1 MRKCW
6 AAWSTN
12 WNQDCWEKYQQT
24 YIFRWYH
31 SNGRNQRIKET
42 SFHLDFIMLHYTKF
56 PCSSL
61 VLPLFLSK
69 FAFPLWIPNIG
80 AVHGGSLVLFSWGF
94 ELLLPS
100 PNILFDSLPHEVQHI
115 RLPCP
120 SLSNGVGSKSCPVSW
135 WCHPTILS
143 SVVPFSSRPQSFPGS
158 RSFPMLELF
167 LHSPRVACWAPTN
180 LSVSCLFAF
189 SCCSWGFQCK
199 NPEGVHHPLLQW
211 TMFLRTLHH
220 NPCVLSGPTWH
231 GS

>member
-1 MRKCW
+1 
-6 AAWSTN
+6 
-12 WNQDCWEKYQQT
+12 
-24 YIFRWYH
+24 
-31 SNGRNQRIKET
+31 
-42 SFHLDFIMLHYTKF
+42 MLHYTKF

-135 WCHPTILS
+135 WCHPTFS
-143 SVVPFSSRPQSFPGS
+143 PSVVPFSSCLQSFLASG
-158 RSFPMLELF
+158 SFPLSRLF
-167 LHSPRVACWAPTN
+167 TSGGQSIGASA
-180 LSVSCLFAF
+180 SVSVFPMNIQDWF
-189 SCCSWGFQCK
+189 
-199 NPEGVHHPLLQW
+199 PL
-211 TMFLRTLHH
+211 
-220 NPCVLSGPTWH
+220 
-231 GS
+231 GSTA